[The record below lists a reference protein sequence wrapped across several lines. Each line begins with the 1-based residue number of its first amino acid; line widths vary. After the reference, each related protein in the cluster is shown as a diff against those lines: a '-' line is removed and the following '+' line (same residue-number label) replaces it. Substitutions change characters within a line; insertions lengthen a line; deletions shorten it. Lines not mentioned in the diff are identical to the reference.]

1 MAVTTV
7 VGLFGALT
15 VSNSAELRA
24 FLLTIC
30 MLAPESTTNSLV
42 SGFIVDAVGKIHS
55 SVGEKN
61 VAFSFPLKSPRVS
74 AGTSLVS
81 FNLSLRSVLELH
93 SVWTALMRKFD
104 LYFIHRWT
112 FVFSNVCMTYRSS
125 SVVELIPKLWCPSVH
140 SLQTVAAR
148 RPAMH
153 NPTVAHF
160 SQQLLHFCHHPSS
173 AFYLVVPQPSS
184 AETST
189 LCRIY
194 IPILTFKLTFGRMTI
209 VTR

>member
-1 MAVTTV
+1 MHACSGVHHKFSCFRLYC
-7 VGLFGALT
+7 GYGRQNPLIGRRKECSFFL
-15 VSNSAELRA
+15 SFELEDI
-24 FLLTIC
+24 L
-30 MLAPESTTNSLV
+30 
-42 SGFIVDAVGKIHS
+42 G
-55 SVGEKN
+55 
-61 VAFSFPLKSPRVS
+61 KSPRVS
-74 AGTSLVS
+74 AGASLLS

-93 SVWTALMRKFD
+93 SVWTALMRNFD
-104 LYFIHRWT
+104 LYFIQRWT

-125 SVVELIPKLWCPSVH
+125 CVVELIPKLWCPSVH